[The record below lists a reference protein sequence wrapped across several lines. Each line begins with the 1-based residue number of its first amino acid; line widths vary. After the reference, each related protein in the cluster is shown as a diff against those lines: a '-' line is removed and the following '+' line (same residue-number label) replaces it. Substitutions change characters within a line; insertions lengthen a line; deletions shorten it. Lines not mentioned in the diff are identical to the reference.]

1 MSLNKVKNIRFAN
14 AKLVSSD
21 GVIQFDVNGV
31 AEIESEEFY
40 NELLEIPGFE
50 PFEVA
55 IILGETEDS
64 QPETDDTQE
73 EAEEPEQDT
82 QAQAE
87 PEVEDE
93 EENED
98 DGLTEEKLQE
108 KSIKQLLYLAKLKKI
123 EVNPNLKKAEI
134 IQTIL
139 NN

>member
-50 PFEVA
+50 PFEGA

-73 EAEEPEQDT
+73 EAEEPEKDT
-82 QAQAE
+82 QAQA
-87 PEVEDE
+87 EDE

-134 IQTIL
+134 IHTIL

>member
-50 PFEVA
+50 PFEGA

-73 EAEEPEQDT
+73 EAEEPEKDT

>member
-1 MSLNKVKNIRFAN
+1 MSLNKVKNIRFVN
-14 AKLVSSD
+14 AKLVSS
-21 GVIQFDVNGV
+21 GGTIKFDVNGV

-50 PFEVA
+50 PFEGAMESVE
-55 IILGETEDS
+55 LETEDA
-64 QPETDDTQE
+64 QPETDNIQEEVEEPEDKDE
-73 EAEEPEQDT
+73 EAE
-82 QAQAE
+82 AE
-87 PEVEDE
+87 D
-93 EENED
+93 ED

-123 EVNPNLKKAEI
+123 EVSPNLKKAEI